1 MMRPP
6 VCVSGTPNQDLP
18 GPRTPW
24 RAAIESSLHQGHVQE
39 LEMHPHFASSEG
51 RHLFDATVKIS
62 PIESINRRSTGQ
74 NGLLSESIYAPAGTR
89 IEFRFD
95 APVYLLVMYEEGAR
109 REGETSIEG
118 LDPSRVRNL
127 ADKLTFVPPHHGYHE
142 WHETSAPIRITYLYL
157 DPATLQNLGAADA
170 AYVPKILFEDSVL
183 WETAAKLKCAI
194 EDRQARGRL
203 YSEALAKVLVHELPG
218 SSHGPART
226 SRVNR
231 GGLASW
237 QIRAVSGYIE
247 EHVGEQISLAT
258 LAQLVRL
265 SQHHFCRAFKK
276 SFGIP
281 PHQYHVQR
289 RIERAKF
296 LLADRANS
304 VMDVALD
311 LGYAQSSA
319 FSVAFRKTTGQSPKQ
334 FRRDFM

>member
-6 VCVSGTPNQDLP
+6 VSVSGMPNQDLP
-18 GPRTPW
+18 RARTPW
-24 RAAIESSLHQGHVQE
+24 QAASQSSFHDGLQE
-39 LEMHPHFASSEG
+39 LEMHPRFASDEG
-51 RHLFDATVKIS
+51 RHLFDATVQIS
-62 PIESINRRSTGQ
+62 PIEAINRRSTGQ
-74 NGLLSESIYAPAGTR
+74 NGLLSESIYAPAGSR

-95 APVYLLVMYEEGAR
+95 APVHLLVMYEEGAR

-118 LDPSRVRNL
+118 LDPSRLRNL

-170 AYVPKILFEDSVL
+170 ACVPKILFEDSVL
-183 WETAAKLKCAI
+183 WETAAKLKGAI

-218 SSHGPART
+218 SGQGPART

-237 QIRAVSGYIE
+237 QIRAVSGYVE

-281 PHQYHVQR
+281 PHQYHVER

-304 VMDVALD
+304 VTDVALD
-311 LGYAQSSA
+311 LG
-319 FSVAFRKTTGQSPKQ
+319 
-334 FRRDFM
+334 